1 MPMFKNPDPDKKPR
15 LLGEFGD
22 LSHTKVSSSEF
33 KYKKDTEVFGQ
44 KEPADYIYQM
54 IEGAVRT
61 HKLLSDGR
69 RQIGAFHL
77 PGDIFGLENGNFHRF
92 TAEAI
97 VDTTVRLVKRQ
108 SLEREAK
115 NDPAMVRNLL
125 KMTTDNLQH
134 VENHLLLLGRQSAK
148 ERVAAF
154 LLEMN
159 GRMKLTG
166 AIMALPMTRRDISD
180 YLGLTI
186 ETVSRVLHAYQRKGY
201 LKVGGSLQREIIV
214 LNPVG
219 LAEADRINLP
229 YEFSAARSRI
239 TMAEINKLSVGN
251 VHDKPRRNDAPKNSK
266 IKA

>member
-1 MPMFKNPDPDKKPR
+1 MFRNLNTDPAKKPR
-15 LLGEFGD
+15 LLGELGD
-22 LSHTKVSSSEF
+22 LSHAKVSSSEF
-33 KYKKDTEVFGQ
+33 KYKKDSEIFGQ
-44 KEPADYIYQM
+44 KEPADYIYQV

-77 PGDIFGLENGNFHRF
+77 PGDIFGLENGDLHRF

-97 VDTTVRLVKRQ
+97 VETTVRLVKRQ

-134 VENHLLLLGRQSAK
+134 VENHLLLLGRQSATEK
-148 ERVAAF
+148 VAAF

-159 GRMKLTG
+159 GRMKSTR
-166 AIMALPMTRRDISD
+166 AMALPMTRRDIGD

-186 ETVSRVLHAYQRKGY
+186 ETVSRVLMAYQRKGY
-201 LKVGGSLQREIIV
+201 LKVGGPLQREIIV
-214 LNPVG
+214 LDPAG
-219 LAEADRINLP
+219 LAEADRENMLWS
-229 YEFSAARSRI
+229 YQHRGA
-239 TMAEINKLSVGN
+239 
-251 VHDKPRRNDAPKNSK
+251 
-266 IKA
+266 